1 MIKIYICDDDLD
13 FLCKIKYQINDCISK
28 GKFGDFEYEITD
40 ISNPVS
46 ALQKIKTET
55 PDITFLDIDM
65 PNVNGFNV
73 ADEINRQCPDTLIIF
88 VTNYDNYVY
97 TSIRYRPF
105 RFIRKSHIS
114 TEINEALNS
123 ALNEIIC
130 KNRYLELGSKYFNE
144 KIFLSNI
151 ISIESNHNYAE
162 IITDSGNK
170 YKHRCTLSKLEDELK
185 DFDFVRVHSG
195 FIVNMRHIQLIKQ
208 NTVQL
213 SNGITVDISRRLHK
227 QVCERYSEY
236 MRK

>member
-13 FLCKIKYQINDCISK
+13 FLSKIKYQINDCISK

-130 KNRYLELGSKYFNE
+130 KNRYLSNLSFTAISSFIQTVLSASESHRIMPYGSWA
-144 KIFLSNI
+144 IPPV
-151 ISIESNHNYAE
+151 
-162 IITDSGNK
+162 GN
-170 YKHRCTLSKLEDELK
+170 CTLP
-185 DFDFVRVHSG
+185 
-195 FIVNMRHIQLIKQ
+195 
-208 NTVQL
+208 
-213 SNGITVDISRRLHK
+213 
-227 QVCERYSEY
+227 
-236 MRK
+236 